1 MKKSAAPEYV
11 LVPSGIF
18 TDRTVSVLESMV
30 KYLKDEK
37 GFTYKEIALML
48 NRDQRTIWTVY
59 SRAEKK
65 QKRTTS
71 PRSVPTKK

>member
-1 MKKSAAPEYV
+1 MKKSTTPEFV
-11 LVPSGIF
+11 LVPSGVF

-30 KYLKDEK
+30 RYLKEEK

-59 SRAEKK
+59 SRARRKI
-65 QKRTTS
+65 
-71 PRSVPTKK
+71 